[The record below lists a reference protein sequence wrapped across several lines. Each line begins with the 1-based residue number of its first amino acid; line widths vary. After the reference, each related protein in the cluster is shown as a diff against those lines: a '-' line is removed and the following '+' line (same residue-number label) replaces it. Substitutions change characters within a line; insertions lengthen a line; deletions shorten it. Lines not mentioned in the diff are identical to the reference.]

1 MHYAEL
7 FEHMGG
13 WSQKLGQ
20 VMLVMLVPTDV
31 KEKKQMLLVNEKK
44 PIDGKKSH
52 KSGHKV
58 ATFADSAFCCF
69 VFYIRSL
76 HGISTRI
83 GP

>member
-20 VMLVMLVPTDV
+20 VMLVLVSADV
-31 KEKKQMLLVNEKK
+31 KEKKQMLLVKGKK
-44 PIDGKKSH
+44 PIDAKKSH

-76 HGISTRI
+76 HGIVI
-83 GP
+83 HF